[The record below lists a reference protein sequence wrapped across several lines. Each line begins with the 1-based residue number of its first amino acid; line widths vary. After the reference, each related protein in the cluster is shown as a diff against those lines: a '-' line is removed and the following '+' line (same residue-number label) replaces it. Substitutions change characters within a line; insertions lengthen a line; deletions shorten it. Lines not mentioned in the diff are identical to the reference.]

1 MCMYVFTDAN
11 VTQIRQTH
19 QSVGSNSI
27 EVAENDV
34 STLSSIYNLT
44 SAYSHW
50 VIQFKISRKDTS

>member
-19 QSVGSNSI
+19 HSVGSNSI

-44 SAYSHW
+44 SAYSHR